1 MLKKR
6 IRKFLPVVIDLETG
20 GLDYQK
26 NPLLE
31 AAIQLLDF
39 ENNHFILGEL
49 TRFHIE
55 PADGLEIDPESLE
68 FTKIDLEHPLRQ
80 AIHEKEALKQIKKI
94 FDSHRSLYECSRTI
108 LVAHNA
114 HFDHN
119 FLAQAF
125 KRNGYSNLPFH
136 PFSVIDTVSLGA
148 LYTGQTVLAKI
159 CKELNIEYDSKLAH
173 SAAYDAE
180 ITAKVFCK
188 IFNNFELN
196 S

>member
-39 ENNHFILGEL
+39 DNNHFILGEL

-80 AIHEKEALKQIKKI
+80 AVHEKEALSQIKKI
-94 FDSHRSLYECSRTI
+94 FDSQRSLYECSRTI

-125 KRNGYSNLPFH
+125 RRNGYSNLPFH

-159 CKELNIEYDSKLAH
+159 CKELKIEYD
-173 SAAYDAE
+173 
-180 ITAKVFCK
+180 
-188 IFNNFELN
+188 N

>member
-39 ENNHFILGEL
+39 DDNHFILGEL

-80 AIHEKEALKQIKKI
+80 AVHEKEALSKIKKI
-94 FDSHRSLYECSRTI
+94 FDSQKAYT
-108 LVAHNA
+108 NA
-114 HFDHN
+114 QEQY
-119 FLAQAF
+119 L
-125 KRNGYSNLPFH
+125 
-136 PFSVIDTVSLGA
+136 
-148 LYTGQTVLAKI
+148 
-159 CKELNIEYDSKLAH
+159 
-173 SAAYDAE
+173 
-180 ITAKVFCK
+180 
-188 IFNNFELN
+188 
-196 S
+196 